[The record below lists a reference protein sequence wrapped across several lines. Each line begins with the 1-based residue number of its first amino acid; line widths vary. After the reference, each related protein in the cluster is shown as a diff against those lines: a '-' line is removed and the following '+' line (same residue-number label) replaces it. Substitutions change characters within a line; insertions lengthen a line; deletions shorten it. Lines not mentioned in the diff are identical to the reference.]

1 MGSRL
6 TGRRAP
12 SERIL
17 ERLLTLHPR
26 LIDLSLDRVMRLL
39 KTLGDPQDEL
49 PPVIHVA
56 GTNGKGSTI
65 AFLRAFLE
73 AAGKRVHVYTSPHL
87 VRFHERVRLAGKV
100 IPEKMLGALLA
111 ECERANAGQPITFFE
126 ITTAAAFL
134 AFAREGADFALIE
147 VGLGGR
153 FDATNVIAKPAVA
166 VLTPISLDHQH
177 FLGETIAAIA
187 FEKAGILKPGAPV
200 VVGPQVPE
208 AATVIAARA
217 AELHAPLFRH
227 GREWSVKQAEGGG
240 LIYRG
245 RQTLNLP
252 PPSLAG
258 AHQYDNAGAALAT
271 LECLPGFTLDTAAL
285 ARGMGKVEW
294 PARLQRLRHGPL
306 VKALPEGAELW
317 LDGAHNAAGGEALAR
332 FVAGWRRPTGLVFGM
347 IKTHDPTAFLKP
359 LAPYVARLRAVAI
372 PGEANTLSAEESA
385 AAARGLG
392 IDAAPAKTLRD
403 AVGAASAPGNRTL
416 ICGSLYLAGK
426 ALAANG

>member
-1 MGSRL
+1 MGARLSR
-6 TGRRAP
+6 RRAP
-12 SERIL
+12 SDRIL
-17 ERLLTLHPR
+17 ERLLTLHPK
-26 LIDLSLDRVMRLL
+26 LIDLSLDRVLRLL

-56 GTNGKGSTI
+56 GTNGKGSTV

-73 AAGKRVHVYTSPHL
+73 ASGKRVHVYSSPHL
-87 VRFHERVRLAGKV
+87 VRFHERIRLAGKI

-134 AFAREGADFALIE
+134 AFAREDADFALIE

-200 VVGPQVPE
+200 VVGPQPPE
-208 AATVIAARA
+208 AAEVIAARA
-217 AELHAPLFRH
+217 AELHAPLYRH
-227 GREWSVKQAEGGG
+227 GREWSVEHAEGGG

-245 RQTLNLP
+245 RQTLDLP
-252 PPSLAG
+252 PPGLAG
-258 AHQYDNAGAALAT
+258 AHQYDNAATALAA
-271 LECLPGFTLDTAAL
+271 LECLHGLALDPKAL
-285 ARGMGKVEW
+285 ARGIGDVEW
-294 PARLQRLRHGPL
+294 PARLQRLKRGPL
-306 VKALPEGAELW
+306 VRSLPSGAELW

-347 IKTHDPTAFLKP
+347 VKTHDPTAFLKP
-359 LAPYVARLRAVAI
+359 LVPYVRRLSAVAI
-372 PGEANTLSAEESA
+372 PGEANTLSAAESM
-385 AAARGLG
+385 AAARQLG
-392 IDAAPAKTLRD
+392 IEATSAQTLRD
-403 AVGAASAPGNRTL
+403 AVAAASAPNQRTL

-426 ALAANG
+426 VLAANG

>member
-1 MGSRL
+1 MGPRL

-12 SERIL
+12 SDRIL

-73 AAGKRVHVYTSPHL
+73 TAGKRVHVYTSPHL
-87 VRFHERVRLAGKV
+87 VRFHERIRLAGKV

-134 AFAREGADFALIE
+134 AFAREDADIALIE

-153 FDATNVIAKPAVA
+153 FDATNVITKPAIA

-177 FLGETIAAIA
+177 FLGETVAAIA
-187 FEKAGILKPGAPV
+187 FEKAGILKLGTPV
-200 VVGPQVPE
+200 VVGPQPAE

-217 AELHAPLFRH
+217 AELRAPLYRH
-227 GREWSVKQAEGGG
+227 GQEWSVEHAEGGG

-245 RQTLNLP
+245 RQTLHLP
-252 PPSLAG
+252 PPGLAG
-258 AHQYDNAGAALAT
+258 AHQYDNAGAALAA
-271 LECLPGFTLDTAAL
+271 LECLPGFALGAAAM
-285 ARGMGKVEW
+285 ARGIGKVEW
-294 PARLQRLRHGPL
+294 PARLQRLGHGPL
-306 VKALPEGAELW
+306 VKALPAGAELW

-359 LAPYVARLRAVAI
+359 LAPYVARLSTVAI
-372 PGEANTLSAEESA
+372 PGETNTLNAEESA
-385 AAARGLG
+385 AAARTVG
-392 IDAAPAKTLRD
+392 IEAVPAKSLRD
-403 AVGAASAPGNRTL
+403 AVAAASAPGNRTL

-426 ALAANG
+426 VLAANG